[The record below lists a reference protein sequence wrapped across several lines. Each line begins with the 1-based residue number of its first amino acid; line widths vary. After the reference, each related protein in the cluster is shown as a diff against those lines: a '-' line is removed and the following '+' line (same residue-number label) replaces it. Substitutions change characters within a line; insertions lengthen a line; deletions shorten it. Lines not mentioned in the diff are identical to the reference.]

1 MARMQL
7 EAQQLPLPEL
17 PAELDSI
24 RIRMANIEDLMA
36 GLKQHID
43 CFACLKHYHS
53 NDSFVLHETVMVQ
66 MRKSEPDLRV
76 EGCKSSRTTM
86 TN

>member
-1 MARMQL
+1 MNRLWDTSCSCVWDGGVQDAMARMQL

-36 GLKQHID
+36 GLNIAH
-43 CFACLKHYHS
+43 CMS
-53 NDSFVLHETVMVQ
+53 
-66 MRKSEPDLRV
+66 
-76 EGCKSSRTTM
+76 
-86 TN
+86 

>member
-1 MARMQL
+1 MSSLWWDLNFEKIFGSLCAHIYWGCGVQDAMARMQL

-36 GLKQHID
+36 GL
-43 CFACLKHYHS
+43 
-53 NDSFVLHETVMVQ
+53 N
-66 MRKSEPDLRV
+66 
-76 EGCKSSRTTM
+76 
-86 TN
+86 